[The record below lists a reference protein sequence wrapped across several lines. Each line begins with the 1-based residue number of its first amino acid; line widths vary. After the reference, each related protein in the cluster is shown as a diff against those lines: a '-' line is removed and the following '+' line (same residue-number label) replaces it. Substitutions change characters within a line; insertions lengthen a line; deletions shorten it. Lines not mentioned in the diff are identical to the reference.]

1 MEPAAAPVTAV
12 MGALKP
18 VVAKLATLMG
28 EKHKGLKGVHVE
40 IKLLADELSAM
51 DTVLLNMTGEENE
64 DPADVQ
70 DKAWMNE
77 VRELSYNM
85 EDSIDDFI
93 MQTIVSGDKD
103 INKPDHGFVEKMKDS
118 MGKMEGRRQAGK
130 GFKEEIIGFL
140 EKVKDMSRAM
150 KAHCQVGDDVK
161 EEIVEVVHAAV
172 DPSALAMFELLSN
185 RDEPKAELIKLL
197 TQDEDEG
204 CELLLVELV
213 DGCEGPLAEVD
224 EGSELLQSPA
234 AVEDDGC
241 DSPLAEED
249 DGGDLPL
256 AEEDGGS
263 DSPLAEEDDGGDSPL
278 AEEDDGC
285 PSQTR
290 KQPKVVTIV
299 GAGGTVLANQVYE
312 ELRVKFDYWP
322 FISLSPNPELAG
334 VLTMLRLELT
344 GQYKETGSVQQL
356 IDEIKDFLLDKSY
369 LIVVDGIWEKETW
382 DVIKHAFP
390 MTSCGG
396 VIITTTQCEDVADSC
411 RSSFNGH
418 IYHVRP
424 LDKMHSRKLFHQ
436 RLFNS
441 EDNCHPDIEVSDQ
454 ILEKCDGLPLAILV
468 VSGLLANTE
477 RTEHLWNRV
486 KDSIE
491 HALETSDSVER
502 MMKVLSVCYSDL
514 HPRVKSCFLYLSIFP
529 KGSTIKMNDLIR
541 RWSAEGF
548 FHGEGRYTV
557 HELGERC
564 FNELLNRSLIQPM
577 KIDEY
582 GKVKSCQVH
591 DTVMDSIISKS
602 TEENFVTLVGGPG
615 PTIDQTRHEVR
626 RLSLQDIDESNSI
639 QELSLVSSHAR
650 SLIVFGQLW
659 EISSLDEFKHLR
671 VVDFGGCKYL
681 QSDHLENIGRLF
693 QLRYLNLSGSG
704 ICEVPEQI
712 GHLCSLEMLD
722 LRGTCVT
729 ELPSTIVNL
738 GKLVHLFV
746 SEYVKFPN
754 GGIKKMQSVETLKQV
769 KAFKQPIIFLQ
780 EFGQLQNLRKMNMN
794 FEDYQEAT
802 EDTKECMKAIT
813 SSLCELGTHN
823 LSSLTIWNCSWS
835 LLMEQWCPAPLGLQR
850 LKTWRSTFLRVP
862 DWMGS
867 LSNLQLLRFDVE
879 RVRYEDLCILGGL
892 PALLNLTLV
901 GKEMSE
907 GKIIVSGE
915 MGFPCLSNF
924 CYSMW
929 RGLGIDMVFEAGSM
943 PKLEKLK
950 ICFSPT
956 MNEYLFSTGG
966 ISGAG
971 PFAFGIE
978 NLSSSLTIVVCEC
991 ESFNE
996 DHSLEATKAALERA
1010 VSTHPS
1016 CPNLDFVIY

>member
-1 MEPAAAPVTAV
+1 M
-12 MGALKP
+12 
-18 VVAKLATLMG
+18 
-28 EKHKGLKGVHVE
+28 
-40 IKLLADELSAM
+40 
-51 DTVLLNMTGEENE
+51 
-64 DPADVQ
+64 
-70 DKAWMNE
+70 
-77 VRELSYNM
+77 
-85 EDSIDDFI
+85 
-93 MQTIVSGDKD
+93 
-103 INKPDHGFVEKMKDS
+103 
-118 MGKMEGRRQAGK
+118 
-130 GFKEEIIGFL
+130 
-140 EKVKDMSRAM
+140 
-150 KAHCQVGDDVK
+150 C
-161 EEIVEVVHAAV
+161 
-172 DPSALAMFELLSN
+172 
-185 RDEPKAELIKLL
+185 
-197 TQDEDEG
+197 
-204 CELLLVELV
+204 
-213 DGCEGPLAEVD
+213 
-224 EGSELLQSPA
+224 
-234 AVEDDGC
+234 
-241 DSPLAEED
+241 
-249 DGGDLPL
+249 
-256 AEEDGGS
+256 
-263 DSPLAEEDDGGDSPL
+263 
-278 AEEDDGC
+278 
-285 PSQTR
+285 
-290 KQPKVVTIV
+290 
-299 GAGGTVLANQVYE
+299 
-312 ELRVKFDYWP
+312 
-322 FISLSPNPELAG
+322 
-334 VLTMLRLELT
+334 
-344 GQYKETGSVQQL
+344 
-356 IDEIKDFLLDKSY
+356 SY

-441 EDNCHPDIEVSDQ
+441 EENCHPDIEVSDQ
-454 ILEKCDGLPLAILV
+454 ILKKCDGLPLAILV

-514 HPRVKSCFLYLSIFP
+514 HPRVKSCLLYLSIFP

-541 RWSAEGF
+541 RWTAEGF
-548 FHGEGRYTV
+548 FHGEERYAV

-564 FNELLNRSLIQPM
+564 FNELMNRSLIQPM

-591 DTVMDSIISKS
+591 DTVMDLVISKS
-602 TEENFVTLVGGPG
+602 IEENFVTLVGGPS
-615 PTIDQTRHEVR
+615 PTIDQTRREVR

-650 SLIVFGQLW
+650 SLIVFGLLW
-659 EISSLDEFKHLR
+659 EISSLDEFNHLR
-671 VVDFGGCKYL
+671 VLDFGGCRHL

-704 ICEVPEQI
+704 ICELPEQI

-754 GGIKKMQSVETLKQV
+754 GGIKKMQSLETLKQV
-769 KAFKQPIIFLQ
+769 RAFKQPIIFLQ
-780 EFGQLQNLRKMNMN
+780 EFGQLQNLRKLNIN
-794 FEDYQEAT
+794 FDDYQEAT

-813 SSLCELGTHN
+813 SSLCELSTHN
-823 LSSLTIWNCSWS
+823 LSSLTIWNCSCN
-835 LLMEQWCPAPLGLQR
+835 LLMEEWCPAPLGLQR

-867 LSNLQLLRFDVE
+867 LSNLRLLRFDVE

-892 PALLNLTLV
+892 PSLLNLTLV

-929 RGLGIDMVFEAGSM
+929 RGLGIDIVFEAGSM

-966 ISGAG
+966 ISGGG
-971 PFAFGIE
+971 PFDFGIE
-978 NLSSSLTIVVCEC
+978 NLSCSLTTVVCEC

-1016 CPNLDFVIY
+1016 CPTLDFVIY